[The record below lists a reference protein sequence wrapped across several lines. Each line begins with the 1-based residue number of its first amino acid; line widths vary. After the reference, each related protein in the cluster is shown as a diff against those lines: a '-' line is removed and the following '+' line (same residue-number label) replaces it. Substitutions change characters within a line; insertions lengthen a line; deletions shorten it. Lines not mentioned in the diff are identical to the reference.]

1 MGLFSYDFYG
11 GGRGEGP
18 DAPRRKG
25 LARLWEVLKEDSLHL
40 LGAGFLAMLSVIPY
54 VIGLMVSIDSHALI
68 PMAIT
73 CPLGGMLVAPQLCGL
88 SDTVLRALRDEHS
101 RWWDTYRRAWKQ
113 NAKGCLLP
121 GALGG
126 LLFGFQLLMF
136 YQIDVAQVDL
146 FLLASMVLGAAI
158 STAIASWLLPQ
169 LALMDLPLHCAILN
183 AVLLCGGHPLKTLG
197 TTLLQMVYWAFIV
210 LAFPDTLI
218 LFVLLNFWLTTF
230 LVTFVQYEPL
240 NDTFN
245 IEESIEELERRRPEH
260 PKDA

>member
-11 GGRGEGP
+11 GGHGDHP
-18 DAPRRKG
+18 NAPRKKG
-25 LARLWEVLKEDSLHL
+25 LARLWEVLREDALHL
-40 LGAGFLAMLSVIPY
+40 MGAGFLAALSVIPY
-54 VIGLMVSIDSHALI
+54 AIGLMISIDSHALF

-73 CPLGGMLVAPQLCGL
+73 CPLGGMLAAPQLCGL
-88 SDTVLRALRDEHS
+88 SDTILRALRDDHS

-136 YQIDVAQVDL
+136 YQIDVAEVDL
-146 FLLASMVLGAAI
+146 FLLASMLLGAAL

-169 LALMDLPLHCAILN
+169 LALMNLPLHRALLN

-197 TTLLQMVYWAFIV
+197 TTLLQLAYWGLIV

-218 LFVLLNFWLTTF
+218 LFVLLNFWAATF
-230 LVTFVQYEPL
+230 IVTFVQYEPL
-240 NDTFN
+240 DSTFK
-245 IEESIEELERRRPEH
+245 IEASVAELERRRQEH
-260 PKDA
+260 PDGA

>member
-11 GGRGEGP
+11 GGRGEDP
-18 DAPRRKG
+18 NAPRKKG
-25 LARLWEVLKEDSLHL
+25 LARLWEVLREDALHL
-40 LGAGFLAMLSVIPY
+40 LGAGFLATLSVIPY
-54 VIGLMVSIDSHALI
+54 AVGLMISIDSHALI
-68 PMAIT
+68 PMAVT
-73 CPLGGMLVAPQLCGL
+73 CPLGGMLAAPQLCGL
-88 SDTVLRALRDEHS
+88 SDTILRALRDDHS

-146 FLLASMVLGAAI
+146 FLLAAMILGAAL
-158 STAIASWLLPQ
+158 SAAVASWLLPQ
-169 LALMDLPLHCAILN
+169 LALMDLPLRSALFN
-183 AVLLCGGHPLKTLG
+183 AVLLCGRHPLKTLG
-197 TTLLQMVYWAFIV
+197 TTLLQLAYWGFIV
-210 LAFPDTLI
+210 IAFPDTLI

-240 NDTFN
+240 DSTFN
-245 IEESIEELERRRPEH
+245 IEEAIAELERQKRLE
-260 PKDA
+260 DA

>member
-11 GGRGEGP
+11 GGRGEEP
-18 DAPRRKG
+18 NAPRKKG
-25 LARLWEVLKEDSLHL
+25 LARLWEVLREDALHL
-40 LGAGFLAMLSVIPY
+40 IGAGFLAVFSVIPY
-54 VIGLMVSIDSHALI
+54 AIGLMISIDSHALI
-68 PMAIT
+68 PMAVT
-73 CPLGGMLVAPQLCGL
+73 CPLGGMLAAPQLCGL
-88 SDTVLRALRDEHS
+88 SDTILRALRNDHS

-113 NAKGCLLP
+113 NVKGCLLP

-146 FLLASMVLGAAI
+146 FLLASMILGAAL

-169 LALMDLPLHCAILN
+169 LALMDLPLHRALFN

-197 TTLLQMVYWAFIV
+197 ITLLHLAYWGFIV

-218 LFVLLNFWLTTF
+218 LFVLLNFWMTTF
-230 LVTFVQYEPL
+230 IVTFVQYEPL
-240 NDTFN
+240 DNTFG
-245 IEESIEELERRRPEH
+245 IEESIAEMERQRQIP
-260 PKDA
+260 PGGA